1 VELPIDKVSFIVATF
16 ELKPAL
22 ASLLAL
28 YEVAG
33 KLDPIVVP

>member
-1 VELPIDKVSFIVATF
+1 MELAVQKISLVDISL

-28 YEVAG
+28 YEISFV
-33 KLDPIVVP
+33 DD